1 MINEEEKEKFR
12 KEKLPYYENYIS
24 DVVKAEEN
32 FVEVA
37 KEKRLKKINKLKKQ
51 MGINI
56 EEIEA
61 LKKEI
66 KNLNQQNE
74 KLATMIKREEN
85 SLYMYI
91 KNP

>member
-56 EEIEA
+56 EEINA

>member
-85 SLYMYI
+85 SLYMYCR
-91 KNP
+91 K

>member
-56 EEIEA
+56 EEIKA

-85 SLYMYI
+85 SLYMYVQR
-91 KNP
+91 K

>member
-1 MINEEEKEKFR
+1 MINEEEKERFR
-12 KEKLPYYENYIS
+12 QNVLPHYQNYVS

-56 EEIEA
+56 EEINA

-85 SLYMYI
+85 SLYMYC
-91 KNP
+91 KK